1 MYRRPMAERTAFD
14 VVVKPGESIQ
24 AAIEKAPEI
33 PTVPF
38 KILLL
43 NGTYHQKV
51 IIDRPNIVLVGEN
64 RDSTRIVL
72 AETAQTRAITEY
84 HGRPVGNGVIVLQE
98 GADDCVISGLTVYNN
113 YGTAVENTTIHQMA
127 IFGRATRTIIINSNV
142 WADGKRCPFLVG
154 ARKQW
159 YVLSCRSLS
168 SLFGCGFSLSSRMVL
183 CHTLPFLW

>member
-1 MYRRPMAERTAFD
+1 M
-14 VVVKPGESIQ
+14 
-24 AAIEKAPEI
+24 
-33 PTVPF
+33 
-38 KILLL
+38 

-64 RDSTRIVL
+64 RDSTLIVL
-72 AETAQTRAITEY
+72 AETAQARAITEY

-127 IFGRATRTIIINSNV
+127 IFGRATVPSSSTV
-142 WADGKRCPFLVG
+142 MYGLMETMPFPCG
-154 ARKQW
+154 RRKQW

-168 SLFGCGFSLSSRMVL
+168 SLSGCGFSLSSRMVL
-183 CHTLPFLW
+183 CYTLPFLW